1 MGRELNGSE
10 LAGFIKERQRKQ
22 VLNLRQA
29 SKIIPKLLIV
39 QRAQT
44 SHDTVIDTYVRMKQ
58 RYAEDILIEVEVVK
72 LTESEMFEA
81 IHAANLNPEIHGIIV
96 QLPLADPKQTD
107 SVLATIAP
115 EKDVDGLGPAALY
128 CSATAEAIDWLLVG
142 YGIDLRGKR
151 IALIGKGR
159 LVGAPLERLW
169 QNRGYTLATFN
180 IDSGDI
186 RESLRNSDVIISATG
201 VAGRLT
207 SDDISF
213 GSIVVDAGTASE
225 KGVVVGDVAADVR
238 TRDDITITP
247 VRGGVGPLTIAV
259 LFDHLIQAARRS
271 ADQVMHG

>member
-72 LTESEMFEA
+72 LTES
-81 IHAANLNPEIHGIIV
+81 EIHGIIV

-169 QNRGYTLATFN
+169 QNRG
-180 IDSGDI
+180 I
-186 RESLRNSDVIISATG
+186 RL
-201 VAGRLT
+201 LH
-207 SDDISF
+207 
-213 GSIVVDAGTASE
+213 SI
-225 KGVVVGDVAADVR
+225 
-238 TRDDITITP
+238 
-247 VRGGVGPLTIAV
+247 
-259 LFDHLIQAARRS
+259 LIQ
-271 ADQVMHG
+271 VTFVKV